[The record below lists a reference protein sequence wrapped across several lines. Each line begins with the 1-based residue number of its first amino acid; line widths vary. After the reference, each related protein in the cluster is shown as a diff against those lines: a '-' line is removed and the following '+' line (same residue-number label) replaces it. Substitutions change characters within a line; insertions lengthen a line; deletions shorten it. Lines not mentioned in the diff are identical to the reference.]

1 VNARKKGQD
10 MSQTR
15 ETILQALSDLTLP
28 DGGDVVSR
36 DLVRALSVQDGRV
49 SFILEAD
56 SPETAKRLEPVRLA
70 CEQMLK
76 KLPGVDQVM
85 VALTAHGPAA
95 KAPPKPAAPAGAPPN
110 LQIGGHMKPQQGS
123 MKPSG
128 VRHIIG
134 IGSGKG
140 GVGKSTAASN
150 LAVALARQG
159 RRVGLLDAD
168 IYGPSQP
175 RMMGVNK
182 RPSSPD
188 GKTIIPLTAHGVTCM
203 SIGFM
208 LPEEKAVV
216 WRGPMLMGA
225 LQQMLTQVEWGELD
239 ILLVDLP
246 PGTGDVAMTLCQ
258 KSEVTGAIVVSTPQ
272 DVALLDAR
280 KALNM
285 FEMLKTPVLGLI
297 ENMASYVCPNC
308 GHEAHIFGEGGVK
321 AEAERLDL
329 PFLGALPI
337 SIETRIA
344 GDAGIP
350 IAAGEGPMSD
360 AYAALARRFIL
371 GGMA

>member
-1 VNARKKGQD
+1 
-10 MSQTR
+10 MTQTR
-15 ETILQALSDLTLP
+15 DTILQALRALSLP
-28 DGGDVVSR
+28 DGGDLVSR
-36 DLVRALSVQDGRV
+36 DMIRAVQVQGGRV
-49 SFILEAD
+49 SFIIEAP
-56 SPETAKRLEPVRLA
+56 SPEMAQMMGPLRQAAEALVARLD
-70 CEQMLK
+70 
-76 KLPGVDQVM
+76 GVDAVS
-85 VALTAHGPAA
+85 VALTAHGPAR
-95 KAPPKPAAPAGAPPN
+95 APARAPASTPSAQSAPPN
-110 LQIGGHMKPQQGS
+110 LQIGGHMKPQEGP
-123 MKPSG
+123 MRPKG
-128 VRHIIG
+128 VARIIG

-140 GVGKSTAASN
+140 GVGKSTVATN

-168 IYGPSQP
+168 IYGPSVP

-182 RPSSPD
+182 RPASPD
-188 GKTIIPLTAHGVTCM
+188 GKTIIPLHGHGVTLM

-239 ILLVDLP
+239 VLLVDLP

-285 FEMLKTPVLGLI
+285 FEILKTPVLGLI
-297 ENMASYVCPNC
+297 ENMATFHCPNC
-308 GHEAHIFGEGGVK
+308 GHESHIFGEGGVR
-321 AEAERLDL
+321 AEAAKLGL

-337 SIETRIA
+337 DLDTRIG
-344 GDAGIP
+344 GDAGTP
-350 IAAGEGPMSD
+350 IAAGDSPMAE
-360 AYAALARRFIL
+360 AYASIARRFID

>member
-1 VNARKKGQD
+1 

-15 ETILQALSDLTLP
+15 ETILQALRALSLP

-36 DLVRALSVQDGRV
+36 DMVRAVQVQGDRV
-49 SFILEAD
+49 SFILEAPT
-56 SPETAKRLEPVRLA
+56 PEAAQAMGPVRDAAQALV
-70 CEQMLK
+70 ERLD
-76 KLPGVDQVM
+76 GVASAT
-85 VALTAHGPAA
+85 VALTAHGPA
-95 KAPPKPAAPAGAPPN
+95 KVPPQAAPAQEPPS
-110 LQIGGHMKPQQGS
+110 LKVGGHMKQQEGP
-123 MKPSG
+123 MRPKG
-128 VRHIIG
+128 VQRIIG

-140 GVGKSTAASN
+140 GVGKSTVSTN
-150 LAVALARQG
+150 LAVALARLG

-168 IYGPSQP
+168 IYGPSVP

-182 RPSSPD
+182 RPASPD
-188 GKTIIPLTAHGVTCM
+188 GKTIIPLHGHGVTLM

-239 ILLVDLP
+239 VLLVDLP

-258 KSEVTGAIVVSTPQ
+258 RSEVTGAIVVSTPQ

-285 FEMLKTPVLGLI
+285 FETLKTPILGLI
-297 ENMASYVCPNC
+297 ENMASYHCPKC
-308 GHEAHIFGEGGVK
+308 GHEAHIFGEGGVR

-337 SIETRIA
+337 DLETRIA
-344 GDAGIP
+344 GDAGTP
-350 IAAGEGPMSD
+350 VAAGDGPMAE
-360 AYAALARRFIL
+360 AYASLAKRFID